1 MMSVNINFIMGILF
15 HDAYDR
21 KIYILKL
28 KHL

>member
-1 MMSVNINFIMGILF
+1 MMSVNINFIMNTLF